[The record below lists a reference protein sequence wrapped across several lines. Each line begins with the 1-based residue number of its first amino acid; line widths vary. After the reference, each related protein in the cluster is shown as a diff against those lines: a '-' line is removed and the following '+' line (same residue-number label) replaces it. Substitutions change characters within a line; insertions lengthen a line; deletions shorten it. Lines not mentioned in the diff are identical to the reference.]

1 MTEKNVHRQDE
12 RTEKILIVEDER
24 IIALDLKKRL
34 ERFGFVSPEIVSNG
48 EDAITSAE
56 GTRPDIILMDIMLGG
71 EIDGIEAAK
80 HIKEHLNIPVIF
92 LTAYSNENTLER
104 AKEAEPYGYIL
115 KPFKERELYTT
126 IDIALYKFEINLRL
140 RRQERWLSAV
150 LHSVED
156 GIIATGRDGQIQ
168 FMNPVAETITGWN
181 ESEATTHTLNE
192 VFYVTYGHENRP
204 LKLPVLNDEESQDY
218 PFLFSNGLLKNKK
231 SALIN
236 ID

>member
-34 ERFGFVSPEIVSNG
+34 ERFGFASPEIVSNG

-56 GTRPDIILMDIMLGG
+56 GARPDIILMDIMLGG

-156 GIIATGRDGQIQ
+156 GIIATGRDGLIQ
-168 FMNPVAETITGWN
+168 FMNRVAETITGWD
-181 ESEATTHTLNE
+181 EAQAENLGLEE
-192 VFYVTYGHENRP
+192 VFPLTYGHDRHLMMFPEINTAKIENF
-204 LKLPVLNDEESQDY
+204 
-218 PFLFSNGLLKNKK
+218 PFVFKDCMLENKQNA
-231 SALIN
+231 SIN
-236 ID
+236 